1 MAIESFLLLFF
12 LGKMKLKLWIYL
24 LNYCFSVLT
33 VIFIFAELKFLK
45 FSSQRI
51 Q

>member
-1 MAIESFLLLFF
+1 MAIESLLLLFF

-24 LNYCFSVLT
+24 LNYCFFVLT